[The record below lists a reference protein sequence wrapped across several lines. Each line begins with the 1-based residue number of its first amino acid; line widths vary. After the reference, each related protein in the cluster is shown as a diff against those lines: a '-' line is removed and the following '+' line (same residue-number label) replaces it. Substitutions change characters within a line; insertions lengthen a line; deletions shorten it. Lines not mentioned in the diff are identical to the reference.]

1 MPRPLNM
8 ACRVRRSKVGIP
20 LGGSGLF
27 LWIIVGQNK
36 KTYLC
41 GEQKNIVMETVVK
54 KAKKQPAPKI
64 SKLGQWML
72 DHKEGIFIVNDRKAV
87 NK

>member
-1 MPRPLNM
+1 ME
-8 ACRVRRSKVGIP
+8 SKKHV
-20 LGGSGLF
+20 
-27 LWIIVGQNK
+27 
-36 KTYLC
+36 
-41 GEQKNIVMETVVK
+41 VMETTVK

-72 DHKEGIFIVNDRKAV
+72 DHKEGIAIVNDRRAV